1 MALPGTL
8 DVKTEKKSLAGS
20 DGETNEY
27 NGKIERDAGKSTTP
41 LHRFAGD
48 QHCGIDRGQNE
59 ETQRVKQGFSFDVKV
74 VETRPKRFFILGGIT
89 LKAHEACPYRDN

>member
-1 MALPGTL
+1 MALPETL

-27 NGKIERDAGKSTTP
+27 NGKIGRDAGKSTTP

-48 QHCGIDRGQNE
+48 
-59 ETQRVKQGFSFDVKV
+59 
-74 VETRPKRFFILGGIT
+74 
-89 LKAHEACPYRDN
+89 